1 MAETLETLKLLMS
14 DKNPYKKGGMFE
26 GASFLLFEKAKDL
39 RKRMTKAEE
48 ILWMHLKNGI
58 SGYKFRRQHPIA
70 TYIADFFCYRLKLIV
85 EVDGSVHNISEVTSN
100 DIIRQTDLE
109 NLSYTIIR
117 FTNVEIFEQVDI
129 VLYKISESVNKI
141 IKNKT
146 LDNGV

>member
-1 MAETLETLKLLMS
+1 MS

-48 ILWMHLKNGI
+48 ILWMHLKKGI

-70 TYIADFFCYRLKLIV
+70 TYIADFFCYQLKLIV
-85 EVDGSVHNISEVTSN
+85 EVDGSVHNISEIISN
-100 DIIRQTDLE
+100 DITRQTDLE
-109 NLSYTIIR
+109 KLGSTVIR
-117 FTNVEIFEQVDI
+117 FTNVEIFEQVDV
-129 VLYKISESVNKI
+129 VLNKISESVNNI

-146 LDNGV
+146 PNSGV